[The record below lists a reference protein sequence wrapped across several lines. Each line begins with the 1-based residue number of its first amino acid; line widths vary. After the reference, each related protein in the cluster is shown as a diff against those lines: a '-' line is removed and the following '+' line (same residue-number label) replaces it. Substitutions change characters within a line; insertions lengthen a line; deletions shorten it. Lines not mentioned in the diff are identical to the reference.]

1 MGHANY
7 NTTVSYT
14 HVLDD
19 IKLKEAERLGD
30 FLENG
35 NNNQVLE
42 YNDVIG
48 IL

>member
-1 MGHANY
+1 MIIYFATSCRKVNM
-7 NTTVSYT
+7 N
-14 HVLDD
+14 D

-35 NNNQVLE
+35 NNNQALE